1 MSIRII
7 ADSCCEFPEDLK
19 KEVVCE
25 NVPLILT
32 VDGKEVV
39 DDSSFDQKSFLK
51 LLSGCRDVPRSAC
64 PSPQN
69 YLDAY
74 EGSDPSE
81 EEWVFVVTLSSSLS
95 GSYNSAELA
104 KEMYEEE
111 HRDDKG
117 GSERRIH
124 VFDSKTASGGEAQ
137 AALKAYELY
146 KEGCSFDEIVEK
158 CEDYIAHLN
167 TFFVLESL
175 EVFRKN
181 GRLSNTKAF
190 AANVLNLKPVCK
202 GVDGVIEPASI
213 QRGIKNALKKMVEL
227 SLEGIKDTKERILI
241 INHCNCY
248 ERACSVLSDF
258 ISKAE
263 FKATMILDTAG
274 VSTLYA
280 SDGGIIIS
288 F

>member
-1 MSIRII
+1 MSIRLI
-7 ADSCCEFPEDLK
+7 ADSCCEFPEEIK
-19 KEVVCE
+19 KEFKCVS
-25 NVPLILT
+25 VPLILS
-32 VDGKEVV
+32 VDDTEVV
-39 DDSSFDQKSFLK
+39 DDGAFDQKSFLK
-51 LLSGCRDVPRSAC
+51 LLAGCKGVPRSAC
-64 PSPQN
+64 PSPESF
-69 YLDAY
+69 LKAY
-74 EGSDPSE
+74 EGEGEPED
-81 EEWVFVVTLSSSLS
+81 EEWVFVVTLSSFLS

-104 KEMYEEE
+104 KELYEDE
-111 HRDDKG
+111 HKDE
-117 GSERRIH
+117 GSKRRIH

-137 AALKAYELY
+137 VMIKAAELY
-146 KEGCSFDEIVEK
+146 KEGKTFDEIVEK
-158 CEDYIAHLN
+158 CEDYISHLN
-167 TFFVLESL
+167 TYFVLESL

-202 GVDGVIEPASI
+202 GVDGVIEPAAI
-213 QRGIKNALKKMVEL
+213 QRGIKNALKKMVKI

-248 ERACSVLSDF
+248 ERACSVLADF
-258 ISKAE
+258 ISRAE

-280 SDGGIIIS
+280 SDGGIIVS

>member
-7 ADSCCEFPEDLK
+7 ADSCCEFPEEIK
-19 KEVVCE
+19 KEVKCE
-25 NVPLILT
+25 NVPLILS
-32 VDGKEVV
+32 VDDREVV
-39 DDSSFDQKSFLK
+39 DDESFDQKSFLK
-51 LLSGCRDVPRSAC
+51 LLEGCRGVPRSAC
-64 PSPQN
+64 PSPDS
-69 YLDAY
+69 YLRAY
-74 EGSDPSE
+74 EGKGAPKE
-81 EEWVFVVTLSSSLS
+81 EEWVFVVTLSSFLS

-104 KEMYEEE
+104 KELYEDE
-111 HRDDKG
+111 HKDDG
-117 GSERRIH
+117 QSRRIY

-137 AALKAYELY
+137 IALKVAELY

-158 CEDYIAHLN
+158 GEDYIANLN
-167 TFFVLESL
+167 TYFVLESL

-190 AANVLNLKPVCK
+190 AANMLNLKPVCK
-202 GVDGVIEPASI
+202 GVGGVIEPASI
-213 QRGIKNALKKMVEL
+213 QRGIKNALKKMVEM

-248 ERACSVLSDF
+248 ERACDVLADF

-280 SDGGIIIS
+280 SDGGIIVS

>member
-1 MSIRII
+1 MSLRII
-7 ADSCCEFPEDLK
+7 ADSCCEFPEELK
-19 KEVVCE
+19 SRFTCE

-39 DDSSFDQKSFLK
+39 DDENFEQKSFLK
-51 LLSGCRDVPRSAC
+51 LLSSCKGVPRSAC
-64 PSPQN
+64 PSPERFLRSYN
-69 YLDAY
+69 GKG
-74 EGSDPSE
+74 EPKE
-81 EEWVFVVTLSSSLS
+81 EEWIFVVTISGFLS
-95 GSYNSAELA
+95 GSYNSASLARELF
-104 KEMYEEE
+104 EEE
-111 HRDDKG
+111 HKDD
-117 GSERRIH
+117 EVTRRIY

-137 AALKAYELY
+137 IALKIGELY
-146 KEGCSFDEIVEK
+146 EEGLSFDEIVEK

-190 AANVLNLKPVCK
+190 AANMLNLKPVCK
-202 GVDGVIEPASI
+202 GVGGVIEPASI
-213 QRGIKNALKKMVEL
+213 QRGIKNALKKMVAI
-227 SLEGIKDTKERILI
+227 SLEGINDTKERILI

-248 ERACSVLSDF
+248 ERACSVLADF

-280 SDGGIIIS
+280 SDGGIIVS